1 MEWGGGGGRGEADAG
16 PKWLKGKQLRG
27 DSLGV
32 WSLGLIDISQSV
44 LSISISSGLLLVP
57 LLMGVDKKCL
67 SWDSCW
73 KERLFGVSLA
83 FCSQLAAISL

>member
-1 MEWGGGGGRGEADAG
+1 MNAD

-32 WSLGLIDISQSV
+32 WFLGLIDISPSV
-44 LSISISSGLLLVP
+44 LSISISSGLLLEP
-57 LLMGVDKKCL
+57 LLMGIDKKGL
-67 SWDSCW
+67 SWDSWW

-83 FCSQLAAISL
+83 FRSQLAAISL